1 VVVSSI
7 EDDTVL
13 RFTARSGR
21 EIESALQPDSVSFVD
36 DQSHALV
43 VSDSL
48 RLPFPVKDDAGLV
61 ALSVAVESRQKVYL
75 HADLH
80 GAGVL
85 IEATPTASGWSVD
98 ILQAWMA

>member
-1 VVVSSI
+1 MVASSI

-21 EIESALQPDSVSFVD
+21 EIESALQPAAVSFVD
-36 DQSHALV
+36 DHSDALV

-48 RLPFPVKDDAGLV
+48 RLPFPVKDGAGFV
-61 ALSVAVESRQKVYL
+61 ALSIAVEVREKVYL
-75 HADLH
+75 HVDLH